1 MSLVRLPYELVAY
14 VVQDLDLADICS
26 LSYTCKKFQF
36 LVQEA
41 KITKRLLES
50 RAPHSAEARDAR
62 VSKDYAAGLRRL
74 IKRREAI
81 AAVSPYL
88 VATVAF
94 AQEWLYENGV
104 LCYCRG
110 RELRILD
117 LHHSAAS
124 EIVVD
129 LRKLVQEA
137 LPETRARH
145 KYKLTLLYYS
155 HNIVSCVYSQVR
167 YDQPGCEDF
176 LLVFNPLDGQ
186 IFIAARVESISR
198 LFVRNNDRFLYCGI
212 TTEPDD
218 QGAEYWDIRGFDIT
232 ACRWLDGRLRVPD
245 VLGTDVGSTI
255 CFEIFDGYFYGLSN
269 LRSLDV
275 IVVDWVSYYSCFR
288 FPLAKNG
295 FRDVE
300 VLDPC
305 RQLWRRDHTEGP
317 IDDRWTL
324 LRFFKDE
331 TTGQLKV
338 LESRSEWL
346 EGRITARRT
355 YYTTPIS
362 FDRPANHGTG
372 SDISA
377 TKTQQGATPRRWP
390 RDLHMVHPGDGS
402 STITPTKCPLR
413 SYSAACQTFID
424 LVDDSSSP
432 DPRDQRL
439 RIRGGTRRPWT
450 PGELAQLSAPAA
462 VAKKGEQDHEALLRQ
477 IDALYR
483 NETGLYWPPSQN
495 PSSAADPA
503 LADLYAVLNPPG
515 HVGNP
520 HGSWDE
526 RSMVYATGGGAAA
539 GGLKALVFVSWDP
552 SIHLSGTAAYPG
564 DLGVGRP
571 GGWARSS
578 SLARPAAKASAGE
591 KGKGGDTP
599 ERHSTLQ
606 PDATSDPGSPGSNTP
621 VGGGN
626 GGKQVSWRTLQPARY
641 REISRGYHFAL

>member
-1 MSLVRLPYELVAY
+1 
-14 VVQDLDLADICS
+14 
-26 LSYTCKKFQF
+26 
-36 LVQEA
+36 
-41 KITKRLLES
+41 
-50 RAPHSAEARDAR
+50 
-62 VSKDYAAGLRRL
+62 LRRL

-124 EIVVD
+124 ETVVD

-137 LPETRARH
+137 LPETRVPH

-167 YDQPGCEDF
+167 HDQPGCKDF
-176 LLVFNPLDGQ
+176 LLVFNPLEGQ
-186 IFIAARVESISR
+186 VLIALRIESVSR
-198 LFVRNNDRFLYCGI
+198 LFVRNNDRFLYCGN
-212 TTEPDD
+212 TTQPDD
-218 QGAEYWDIRGFDIT
+218 QGAEYWEIRGFDIT
-232 ACRWLDGRLRVPD
+232 ARSYLDGRIRVPD
-245 VLGTDVGSTI
+245 VLGTDIGSTI

-288 FPLAKNG
+288 FPLAKDG
-295 FRDVE
+295 FRAVE

-317 IDDRWTL
+317 IDDRWSF

-331 TTGQLKV
+331 ATGQLKV

-362 FDRPANHGTG
+362 FDRPATHGTG

-377 TKTQQGATPRRWP
+377 TKTRQGAMPRRWP
-390 RDLHMVHPGDGS
+390 RDPHLVHPGDDS

-413 SYSAACQTFID
+413 SYSAASQTFID

-439 RIRGGTRRPWT
+439 RLRGGTRRPWT
-450 PGELAQLSAPAA
+450 PGELAQLNAAPAT

-483 NETGLYWPPSQN
+483 NETGLYWPPNQES
-495 PSSAADPA
+495 PSVAADPA
-503 LADLYAVLNPPG
+503 LTSLYAVLNPPG
-515 HVGNP
+515 YAGNP

-526 RSMVYATGGGAAA
+526 RSMVYATGGGGVA

-552 SIHLSGTAAYPG
+552 SIYLSGTAPFPG
-564 DLGVGRP
+564 DLGIGRA
-571 GGWARSS
+571 GSRSHS
-578 SLARPAAKASAGE
+578 SSGSLARPAAKASSAGT
-591 KGKGGDTP
+591 KAKGGDTP
-599 ERHSTLQ
+599 GPHSTLHS
-606 PDATSDPGSPGSNTP
+606 DATSGSRSPGSNIP

-641 REISRGYHFAL
+641 REIARGYHFAL